1 MLNETF
7 FERLDKLSTGDRA
20 VLKRSTGRML
30 TDADSRAI
38 AVFYRCHPAVKEYQQ
53 EQLFAAACLHCM
65 WNPEVH
71 REPLEQILLKLREQS
86 EKLNGQIDGIEH
98 RLIAL
103 LDTKWDADGYML
115 TKLTRLIKM
124 TKQKDFAVDCEAL
137 FKALCQWNHPYQYIQ
152 RKWLQVFYYQTPE
165 EKE

>member
-1 MLNETF
+1 MLNEAF

-20 VLKRSTGRML
+20 VLKRSAGRML
-30 TDADSRAI
+30 TDADSKAI
-38 AVFYRCHPAVKEYQQ
+38 AVFYRCYPAVKEYQQ

-65 WNPEVH
+65 WKPEVH
-71 REPLEQILLKLREQS
+71 REPLEQILQKLRAQS
-86 EKLNGQIDGIEH
+86 DGVEH
-98 RLIAL
+98 RLVAL
-103 LDTKWDADGYML
+103 LDTRWDADGYML

-124 TKQKDFAVDCEAL
+124 AKQQNFAVDCEAL
-137 FKALCQWNHPYQYIQ
+137 FKALCQWNHPGQYIQ